1 MVNKYLP
8 LFMLLG
14 VSVGSALGLISGVIF
29 FKENIGIG
37 LAIGVPVGVAVG
49 LLFGIVYGNNKSK
62 K

>member
-8 LFMLLG
+8 LFMMLG

-37 LAIGVPVGVAVG
+37 LAIGVPVGVAV
-49 LLFGIVYGNNKSK
+49 
-62 K
+62 